1 MLLPSKKDPH
11 LTPIFTSKLPK
22 EIGVHAVRETKNG
35 KAAETTELYAYWNGT
50 KWGPTAP
57 TPKLARP
64 ADVRGR
70 GRARLEPL
78 QHCLRWV
85 SSIPNK
91 VAVKLEKPQAESKAK
106 GALETLL
113 QGSVATKPVEVAR
126 KVAASPR
133 LDITTSKKREPKAP
147 APAKPRASVTDT
159 EAVDKVRSCIAAL
172 LSDKKV
178 HHIDVIL
185 DHVSAELG
193 SGKRSLVDSALLSL
207 LRSGEVMGK
216 SGLVG
221 SVHEMFFL
229 VPIKEDQPLLT
240 SAEDAAIDE
249 AIMKTMLPL
258 VSVPA
263 PVAVTAIPAAAPA
276 LAPVSLHVPELPRPE
291 KAVELDPVF
300 HPRVCGQHVSPVMLG
315 KILDAVQLAIL
326 SRGPM
331 TFGRLMDDLDVM
343 NVDLGVTGEALS
355 TSLRA
360 GILRGLIEITDKFSG
375 QELRYTVGQFGESA
389 PANWVADSVEP
400 AALLHELLEILFV
413 SDKLGAYELARRA
426 SSLFPKCLVTI
437 QDVHSAMAQ
446 GLAAGIAFSDGNKYS
461 LKGMQARPTFELT
474 ASGATIRAGSLK
486 IELNEQMTRELSA
499 RLQERYGN
507 GKAQP

>member
-1 MLLPSKKDPH
+1 MLLPSKKDHH
-11 LTPIFTSKLPK
+11 LTPIFTSKAPK
-22 EIGVHAVRETKNG
+22 EIGVHAVRLTKNG
-35 KAAETTELYAYWNGT
+35 KAEDSTELYAHWNGT
-50 KWGPTAP
+50 KWGPTAT

-70 GRARLEPL
+70 GRARIEPL

-85 SSIPNK
+85 SASTK
-91 VAVKLEKPQAESKAK
+91 KEAVKLEKPQAEGKAK

-113 QGSVATKPVEVAR
+113 QGSVATKPVEVSR
-126 KVAASPR
+126 KVSASPR
-133 LDITTSKKREPKAP
+133 RNTTTLTKGEPKVSATS
-147 APAKPRASVTDT
+147 KPRASATDT
-159 EAVDKVRSCIAAL
+159 EAVNQVRSCIASL

-185 DHVSAELG
+185 NHVSEELG

-229 VPIKEDQPLLT
+229 VPIDGDEPLLA
-240 SAEDAAIDE
+240 SAEDAAIAD
-249 AIMKTMLPL
+249 ATMKAMLPL
-258 VSVPA
+258 VSTPA
-263 PVAVTAIPAAAPA
+263 PGAVTAIGAVAPAPAPVSVPAPA
-276 LAPVSLHVPELPRPE
+276 LPRSGE
-291 KAVELDPVF
+291 AAESAPVF
-300 HPRVCGQHVSPVMLG
+300 HPQVRGQLVSPVMLG
-315 KILDAVQLAIL
+315 KILDAVQLGIL

-343 NVDLGVTGEALS
+343 NVELGVTGEALS
-355 TSLRA
+355 ASLRA
-360 GILRGLIEITDKFSG
+360 GILRGLIEITDKYSG
-375 QELRYTVGQFGESA
+375 QELRYTVGQFGESV
-389 PANWVADSVEP
+389 PANWEGDSVEP

-413 SDKLGAYELARRA
+413 SDRLGAYELARRA
-426 SSLFPKCLVTI
+426 RSLFPKSLVTI

-474 ASGATIRAGSLK
+474 DSGATIRAGSLK

-499 RLQERYGN
+499 RLQERYGD
-507 GKAQP
+507 GKTKR